1 MSWMTK
7 IIHKHLA
14 NFKTIQVN
22 LTPKPKKK
30 KKKKKKG
37 GQWDGTRE
45 GEYICSAELVHLCL
59 LHNGLELYQ
68 FSF

>member
-22 LTPKPKKK
+22 LTPKPKEKK
-30 KKKKKKG
+30 KKNG

-45 GEYICSAELVHLCL
+45 GVYICSAELVHLRL

>member
-30 KKKKKKG
+30 G
-37 GQWDGTRE
+37 GGHWDETRE
-45 GEYICSAELVHLCL
+45 AEYVCFAELVHLCL